1 MEPSGDYLLGAMV
14 RTLRQWG
21 PPAVVVLGVAGALAL
36 AFGAVAL
43 VNYDTL
49 YGLLWGRAVFEG
61 SDPDLTASLAPTQ
74 HPLLTAAGVVLAP
87 LGAATPPRYTALQE
101 TVVVGGA
108 YLCLGLVAWLV
119 FALGRRWFGVGAGL
133 VAAAIVVTREPI
145 LSYGLRA
152 YVDLPFVALVLG
164 ALLVETRRPRAGGPV
179 LGLLALAGLLRPE
192 AWLFAALYLAW
203 LWWSVWRETAAQRAA
218 PAGPPAAGPSTRPRR
233 WALLL
238 ALTAAGPVLWALS
251 DLLLAG
257 NALGS
262 LTGTR
267 AGAAELGRL
276 TGLAN
281 VPLGT
286 ARRLGEILREP
297 FVLAAAG
304 GGVLAL
310 WRLRTR
316 GSLLGAAA
324 GAAGLLAFAVLAAA
338 GLSILTRYLL
348 FPATILA
355 LFAGAGLLGWRRLAR
370 EDPWRRPWMAFAAVV
385 LGVFAAL
392 VPSQLDRL
400 GNLRA
405 ALLDQEAIVAD
416 LEALVRPRGEAAIPP
431 ACAPLAVPNR
441 RPVPYLALW
450 TGAPAGSFVNAQE
463 RGVPYE
469 GVYLRPASR
478 AVAEDFILDRGDLD
492 RSVPPP
498 APGMERRAQNAA
510 WAVWG
515 AC

>member
-1 MEPSGDYLLGAMV
+1 M
-14 RTLRQWG
+14 
-21 PPAVVVLGVAGALAL
+21 LAL
-36 AFGAVAL
+36 AFGGVAL

-49 YGLLWGRAVFEG
+49 YGLVWGRELFEATA
-61 SDPDLTASLAPTQ
+61 PDLTASLAPTQ
-74 HPLLTAAGVVLAP
+74 HPLLTAAGVALAP
-87 LGAATPPRYTALQE
+87 LGAATPPRYTPMQE
-101 TVVVGGA
+101 TVVAGGA

-119 FALGRRWFGVGAGL
+119 FALGRCWFGTGAGL
-133 VAAAIVVTREPI
+133 VAAAIVITREPI

-152 YVDLPFVALVLG
+152 YVDLPFVALALG
-164 ALLVETRRPRAGGPV
+164 ALLVETRRPRAGEPV

-192 AWLFAALYLAW
+192 AWLFAALYLGW
-203 LWWSVWRETAAQRAA
+203 LWWSPRRGTPA
-218 PAGPPAAGPSTRPRR
+218 PAGPSAGGGSTRPRR
-233 WALLL
+233 WGLLL

-257 NALGS
+257 NALDS
-262 LTGTR
+262 FTGTR
-267 AGAAELGRL
+267 AGAAKLGRL

-281 VPLGT
+281 VPVGMT
-286 ARRLGEILREP
+286 RRLGEILREP

-316 GSLLGAAA
+316 GVLLGAAA
-324 GAAGLLAFAVLAAA
+324 GGGGMLAFAVLAAA

-355 LFAGAGLLGWRRLAR
+355 LFAGAGLLGWRRLR
-370 EDPWRRPWMAFAAVV
+370 SEDPWRRPWMAFAAVV
-385 LGVFAAL
+385 VGVFAAFL
-392 VPSQLDRL
+392 PSHLDRL

-405 ALLDQEAIVAD
+405 GLLTQKAIVAD
-416 LEALVRPRGEAAIPP
+416 LGALFRPRGASIPP
-431 ACAPLAVPNR
+431 GCAPLVVPNR

-450 TGAPAGSFVNAQE
+450 TGAPAGSIVIAQE
-463 RGVPYE
+463 RGVPLH
-469 GVYLRPASR
+469 GVYLRPSSR
-478 AVAEDFILDRGDLD
+478 AVAGNFVLDRRDLD

-498 APGMERRAQNAA
+498 AQGMERRAQNAA
-510 WAVWG
+510 WTVWA